1 LKSLHATIKAI
12 EYYLPG
18 KGEDNALLQA
28 ENPDWRF
35 DEIEKKTGIKKRWIS
50 NDAETSVDL
59 AYHACNK
66 LLEKF
71 PKQDID
77 GLIFVT
83 QSADY
88 FLPSSAGILQDRLGI
103 SVNSSCFDIN
113 LGCSGFVY
121 GLSIVSSLI
130 ESGLVKNVLL
140 VCAETYTKY
149 IDKNDRVNRPI
160 FSDGASATLVS
171 ASKAKN
177 IGPFLL
183 GSDGAGSQDLIV
195 EKGAARSGF
204 RTNGGPPLLH
214 MDGSKVFMFTLS
226 TVPKNV
232 LSLLERSNKSLNDV
246 DCFFFHQASKIVLEN
261 LQRLLNVSDDKM
273 YINNE
278 MIGNTVSSTIPIA
291 LKQASKSG
299 VISDG
304 DFLLLSGFG
313 VGLSWG
319 SCFIRWKDL
328 L

>member
-1 LKSLHATIKAI
+1 MRKLSVTIKAI
-12 EYYLPG
+12 EYHLPE
-18 KGEDNALLQA
+18 KIEDNALLQA

-35 DEIEKKTGIKKRWIS
+35 DEIEKKTGIKKRRVS
-50 NDAETSVDL
+50 SETETSVDL
-59 AYHACNK
+59 AFHACNK

-77 GLIFVT
+77 ALIFVS

-88 FLPSSAGILQDRLGI
+88 FLPSSAGILQHRLGI
-103 SVNSSCFDIN
+103 SVNSSCFDLN

-121 GLSIVSSLI
+121 GLSIASSLI

-160 FSDGASATLVS
+160 FGDGASATLVV
-171 ASKAKN
+171 ASEEKN

-183 GSDGAGSQDLIV
+183 GSDGAGAQDLIV
-195 EKGAARSGF
+195 KKGAARSGF
-204 RTNGGPPLLH
+204 MSDGGPPLLH

-232 LSLLERSNKSLNDV
+232 LDLLKQSNKSLNDI
-246 DCFFFHQASKIVLEN
+246 DCFFFHQASKIVLDN
-261 LQRLLNVSDDKM
+261 LQRSLNIPDNKV

-291 LKQASKSG
+291 LKQASEES
-299 VISDG
+299 VIREEDL
-304 DFLLLSGFG
+304 LLLSGFG

-319 SCFIRWKDL
+319 SCLLRWKNL

>member
-1 LKSLHATIKAI
+1 MPEKS
-12 EYYLPG
+12 
-18 KGEDNALLQA
+18 EDNALLKA

-35 DEIEKKTGIKKRWIS
+35 DEIEKKTGIKKRWVS
-50 NDAETSVDL
+50 SEKETSVDL

-66 LLEKF
+66 LLKKF

-88 FLPSSAGILQDRLGI
+88 FLPSSAGILQQRLGI
-103 SVNSSCFDIN
+103 SVNSSCFDVN

-121 GLSIVSSLI
+121 GLSIASSLI

-140 VCAETYTKY
+140 VCSDTYTKY
-149 IDKNDRVNRPI
+149 IDKNDRINRPI
-160 FSDGASATLVS
+160 FGDGASATLVS
-171 ASKAKN
+171 TSEEKN

-183 GSDGAGSQDLIV
+183 GSDGSGAQDLIV

-204 RTNGGPPLLH
+204 MTDGRPPLLH

-232 LSLLERSNKSLNDV
+232 LNLLKGSNKSLNEIN
-246 DCFFFHQASKIVLEN
+246 CFFFHQASKIVLEN
-261 LQRLLNVSDDKM
+261 LQRSLSIPDDKM

-291 LKQASKSG
+291 LKKASEES
-299 VISDG
+299 VIRAEDL
-304 DFLLLSGFG
+304 LLLSGFG

-319 SCFIRWKDL
+319 SCLLRWKNL